1 MSLGDYDS
9 LPRLPKRSASE
20 VVRPRSQGSEN
31 EELKKL
37 RKARGAHVVIGDH
50 SVDFSSSPVPS
61 PGGSPAKHVVC
72 IVQII
77 LDDHLKS
84 CIFQWFCS
92 LTKVSAG
99 LKSVGK

>member
-1 MSLGDYDS
+1 MLYIFMLLSLGDYDS

-72 IVQII
+72 IV
-77 LDDHLKS
+77 
-84 CIFQWFCS
+84 
-92 LTKVSAG
+92 
-99 LKSVGK
+99 